1 MTADVLKAAV
11 FVTLAAVVQVAFVNS
26 FELAEGHADVLLL
39 SLVAL
44 GLMRGPLF
52 GACAG
57 FWAGLIVDT
66 MTLGTLGLSS
76 LLLTIA
82 GYWAGRLGELTSD
95 HQNQRARILVAVTLL
110 TVGVEVGTML
120 VHLLLGDS
128 ASVGTIVGRVL
139 LPTLALNL
147 ALAIPWYALC
157 RRLFP
162 PPARRERS
170 EPEVIGV

>member
-1 MTADVLKAAV
+1 MTVDVLKAAV
-11 FVTLAAVVQVAFVNS
+11 LVTLAAIVQVSFVNS
-26 FELAEGHADVLLL
+26 FELVEGHVDVLLL

-44 GLMRGPLF
+44 GLLRGPLF

-66 MTLGTLGLSS
+66 MTLETLGLSS

-95 HQNQRARILVAVTLL
+95 HQNQRARILVAVTLV
-110 TVGVEVGTML
+110 TVGVEVGTLL

-147 ALAIPWYALC
+147 ILAIPWYALC

-162 PPARRERS
+162 PPPRRERGD
-170 EPEVIGV
+170 PEVIAI

>member
-1 MTADVLKAAV
+1 MTADVLKATV
-11 FVTLAAVVQVAFVNS
+11 LVTLAAIVQVSFVNS

-44 GLMRGPLF
+44 GLLRGPLF

-66 MTLGTLGLSS
+66 MTLETLGLSS

-95 HQNQRARILVAVTLL
+95 HQNQRARILVAVTLV
-110 TVGVEVGTML
+110 TVGVEIGSLL

-147 ALAIPWYALC
+147 VLAMPWYALC

-162 PPARRERS
+162 PPPRRERGD
-170 EPEVIGV
+170 PEVIAV

>member
-1 MTADVLKAAV
+1 MTADALKTAA
-11 FVTLAAVVQVAFVNS
+11 FVTLAAIVQIAFVNS

-39 SLVAL
+39 TLVAL
-44 GLMRGPLF
+44 GLLRGPLF

-66 MTLGTLGLSS
+66 MTLETLGLSS

-95 HQNQRARILVAVTLL
+95 HQNQRARILIAVTML
-110 TVGVEVGTML
+110 TVGVEVGSLL
-120 VHLLLGDS
+120 VHLFLGDS
-128 ASVGTIVGRVL
+128 APVGAIFGRVL

-147 ALAIPWYALC
+147 ILAIPWYALC

-170 EPEVIGV
+170 EPEVIAV